1 MSEPMKT
8 VSRMWLVLLVATT
21 GALSVVGCGS
31 EPETPPQPGPP
42 DAGTPPPPPVP
53 DAGVPQPTAVTPCD
67 AVMSLAMST
76 ALQGRAAGE
85 APGMQPDG
93 ASVCGVVGE
102 GQSVQ
107 SETILLQQG
116 RCYNV
121 LAQGMPNVTEVD
133 VQVEADLTAGGM
145 VNPALSG
152 FLKGPPLMIGTGA
165 GVMDAS
171 GSKANCFSWTM
182 PFPLAVKVSVKS
194 RIGSGPVAAQLYS
207 KKK

>member
-1 MSEPMKT
+1 MKT
-8 VSRMWLVLLVATT
+8 VHRMCFALLVATT
-21 GALSVVGCGS
+21 GALAVVGCGS

-42 DAGTPPPPPVP
+42 DAGAPLPPPPVP
-53 DAGVPQPTAVTPCD
+53 DAGAPAPAAVTPCD
-67 AVMSLAMST
+67 AVMSLAMTT

-93 ASVCGVVGE
+93 AAVCGVVGE
-102 GQSVQ
+102 GQSVL
-107 SETILLQQG
+107 SETVLLQQG

-152 FLKGPPLMIGTGA
+152 FLKGPPLMIGTGT

-171 GSKANCFSWTM
+171 GSKTNCFTWSM

-194 RIGSGPVAAQLYS
+194 RTGAGPVAAQLYS